1 MSAKFFSLPNLAT
14 DAVTVVE
21 KPWEIKVPDEVLDL
35 PKEEYKKRWFNPE
48 TRHHL
53 LLLAQGMN
61 EAFCVSAGNQASVLY
76 GFMADYDGV
85 FTPDIVEATMRK
97 PPSRWK
103 PAWWCL
109 SQSRC
114 LHLVWLFE
122 RPVVVTG
129 NAHANALIHMVAT
142 KLKAVRWGVGY
153 DVECET
159 VTQVMDIGREW
170 HVYKEGSVI
179 PSSDLVAWD
188 MTLFEKSVRDIV
200 SDVVDIPM
208 EAVAAEVARRQWPHE
223 PPRDFREGVRCLR
236 FWDPA
241 ADNATAA
248 QVTKAG
254 VRVYTPHDNGF
265 VSWKSLLGQEFC
277 EEYTSK
283 SLAPFYE
290 DTTYN
295 AKKDTYYRFFR
306 DDVPPHYEPRTEKVL
321 RRDLIQEAR
330 LAVKPAKGETLS
342 ELDNALYNITRRNSV
357 EWVAPIIYRPTGR
370 ISLKGVGRVLNTS
383 LVHVHKPAERLAS
396 VTAED
401 VAAHPDA
408 PQEYVADPSLCEW
421 DNPFAVANFPHIHR
435 FLTTLFIPTE
445 RIRMGWEARG
455 YSFVQNGGTFAPLKS
470 RQLVRLVSWMSH
482 FYRHAARMSSEPS
495 RGQAL
500 ILAGKTGRGKS
511 FFARQ
516 ILGRLMGGFKDAEDF
531 YLRAGRFN
539 SDIIQYPVHLIDD
552 QLGSRTHKVR
562 LAFTESLKTVVAN
575 ASLRYEQKFGSAVES
590 VPWAGRV
597 VILCNEDPQSL
608 SVLPDLDMSTRDKFM
623 MLMLGDAQY
632 PFGADE
638 ENQQWLAR
646 ELPYFA
652 RFLLGWRIPADMR
665 DVRFGVAAEQHPDMV
680 QASAEN
686 GLTQVLVEVLE
697 TVIEA
702 KAGERDEQDR
712 SDADGYVI
720 EGNAVKIFRWIA
732 EHDAS
737 LARELI
743 DSRVLNQ
750 TLMTLYRNGG
760 YNIVL
765 DSENRRW
772 RIPYVLRRK
781 AGPST

>member
-1 MSAKFFSLPNLAT
+1 MSKFFCLPNLAT

-21 KPWEIKVPDEVLDL
+21 EPWKIEVPQDILDL
-35 PKEEYKKRWFNPE
+35 PKEQYKKRWFNPE
-48 TRHHL
+48 TKHHL
-53 LLLAQGMN
+53 LLLSQGMN
-61 EAFCVSAGNQASVLY
+61 EAFCVSAGNQAAVIH

-85 FTPDIVEATMRK
+85 FTPDIIEACKEK
-97 PPSRWK
+97 PPSKWK

-109 SQSRC
+109 SQSKR

-122 RPVVVTG
+122 RPVTVTG
-129 NAHANALIHMVAT
+129 NAHANALIHMIAT
-142 KLKAVRWGVGY
+142 KIKAVRWGVGY
-153 DVECET
+153 DPECET

-170 HVYKEGSVI
+170 HEFKEGSVI
-179 PSSDLVAWD
+179 PTYDLTTWD
-188 MTLFEKSVRDIV
+188 MILFEKSVKDIV
-200 SDVVDIPM
+200 TDVVDIPL
-208 EAVAAEVARRQWPHE
+208 EDVAAEVAKRQWPHE
-223 PPRDFREGVRCLR
+223 PPKDFREGIRCVR
-236 FWDPA
+236 FWDPS
-241 ADNATAA
+241 ADNQTGG
-248 QVTKAG
+248 QITKAG
-254 VRVYTPHDNGF
+254 IRVYTPHDNGF
-265 VSWKSLLGQEFC
+265 KSWRSLLGPEFC

-290 DTTYN
+290 DTTYC

-306 DDVPPHYEPRTEKVL
+306 SDIPPHYEPRTEKVL
-321 RRDLIQEAR
+321 RRDLITEAR
-330 LAVKPAKGETLS
+330 LAAKPAKGEALS

-370 ISLKGVGRVLNTS
+370 INLKGVGKVLNTS
-383 LVHVHKPAERLAS
+383 LVHVHKPAERLATL
-396 VTAED
+396 TAEE
-401 VAAHPDA
+401 AAATGA
-408 PQEYVADPSLCEW
+408 PKRFLEDPGLCEW
-421 DNPFAVANFPHIHR
+421 DNPFAVKNFPHIHR

-445 RIRMGWEARG
+445 RIRTGWEERE
-455 YSFVQNGGTFAPLKS
+455 YSLVQDGHTFVPLKS
-470 RQLVRLVSWMSH
+470 KQLMRLISWMSH
-482 FYRHAARMSSEPS
+482 FYKHAARMSSEPS

-516 ILGRLMGGFKDAEDF
+516 LLGKLMGGFKDAEDF
-531 YLRAGRFN
+531 YLKAGRFN
-539 SDIIQYPVHLIDD
+539 SDIITYPVHLIDD

-623 MLMLGDAQY
+623 MLMLGDAQF
-632 PFGADE
+632 PFGPDE
-638 ENQQWLAR
+638 ENQKWLSE

-652 RFLLGWRIPADMR
+652 RFLLGWQIPTDMR

-702 KAGERDEQDR
+702 KTGEKDLKDS
-712 SDADGYVI
+712 SDAEGYII
-720 EGNAVKIFRWIA
+720 EGNAVKIFKWIS

-737 LARELI
+737 LARELV
-743 DSRVLNQ
+743 DSRILNQ
-750 TLMTLYRNGG
+750 TLMTLYRNGA
-760 YNIVL
+760 YNIIL
-765 DSENRRW
+765 DNENKRW
-772 RIPYVLRRK
+772 KIPYVLRK
-781 AGPST
+781 KIEQGA

>member
-1 MSAKFFSLPNLAT
+1 MRAKFFCLPNLTT
-14 DAVTVVE
+14 DAVTPIEEPWNVE
-21 KPWEIKVPDEVLDL
+21 VPQEILNL
-35 PKEEYKKRWFNPE
+35 PKDEYKKRWFNPE
-48 TRHHL
+48 TRHWL
-53 LLLAQGMN
+53 LLLSQGQN
-61 EAFCVSAGNQASVLY
+61 EAFCVSAGNQAAVIY

-85 FTPDIVEATMRK
+85 FTEDIIEATQK
-97 PPSRWK
+97 KSPSRYK

-109 SQSRC
+109 SQSGR
-114 LHLVWLFE
+114 LHLVWFFE
-122 RPVVVTG
+122 RPVTVTG

-142 KLKAVRWGVGY
+142 KIRAVRWGVGY
-153 DVECET
+153 DPECET
-159 VTQVMDIGREW
+159 VTQVMDIGRKWTPYCENAT
-170 HVYKEGSVI
+170 I
-179 PSSDLVAWD
+179 PMAELVAWD
-188 MTLFEKSVRDIV
+188 MTIFEKSVRDIV

-223 PPRDFREGVRCLR
+223 PPKEFREGARCVR
-236 FWDPA
+236 FWDPS
-241 ADNATAA
+241 ADNMTGG
-248 QVTKAG
+248 QITRSG

-265 VSWKSLLGQEFC
+265 KSWRSLLGAEFC
-277 EEYTSK
+277 EEFTAK
-283 SLAPFYE
+283 SMAPFYE
-290 DTTYN
+290 DTTYC
-295 AKKDTYYRFFR
+295 AKKDQYYRFFR

-321 RRDLIQEAR
+321 RRDLITEAK
-330 LAVKPAKGETLS
+330 LSVKPAKGETLS

-370 ISLKGVGRVLNTS
+370 ISLKGVGKVLNTS
-383 LVHVHKPAERLAS
+383 LVHVLKPANR
-396 VTAED
+396 VTNATPEEIATA
-401 VAAHPDA
+401 VGVP
-408 PQEYVADPSLCEW
+408 EVYRNDPSACEW
-421 DNPFAVANFPHIHR
+421 DNPFAVSSFPHIHR

-445 RIRMGWEARG
+445 SLRSRWADGG
-455 YSFVQNGGTFAPLKS
+455 YWFVRDGETFVPLRSK
-470 RQLVRLVSWMSH
+470 QLHRLISWMSH

-516 ILGRLMGGFKDAEDF
+516 LLGKLMGGFKDAEDF
-531 YLRAGRFN
+531 YLKAARFN
-539 SDIIQYPVHLIDD
+539 SDIIQFPVHLIDD

-623 MLMLGDAQY
+623 MFMLGDAQF
-632 PFGADE
+632 PFGRDE
-638 ENQQWLAR
+638 ENQRWLTE
-646 ELPYFA
+646 ELPHFA
-652 RFLLGWRIPADMR
+652 RFLLGWKIPEDMR
-665 DVRFGVAAEQHPDMV
+665 DVRFGVSAEQHPDMV

-702 KAGERDEQDR
+702 KTGERDDKD
-712 SDADGYVI
+712 STDAAGYII
-720 EGNAVKIFRWIA
+720 EGNAVKIFRWIS
-732 EHDAS
+732 EHDAA

-743 DSRVLNQ
+743 DSRILNQ
-750 TLMTLYRNGG
+750 TLMTLFRSGA

-765 DSENRRW
+765 DRNTKKW
-772 RIPYVLRRK
+772 RIPYVLRKKSEVR
-781 AGPST
+781 T